1 MSKDNSHRLEF
12 RPPKP
17 QAPVV
22 PSVPL
27 YVGVFHTIGGLLVI
41 TSFLLAVV
49 PTEWG
54 APGSTGSLALLL
66 REQTFLSAT
75 LFVAA
80 SVFFVGAGI
89 CHVLHMVGS
98 TSQGKQS

>member
-1 MSKDNSHRLEF
+1 MSENEDTYI
-12 RPPKP
+12 P
-17 QAPVV
+17 APA
-22 PSVPL
+22 
-27 YVGVFHTIGGLLVI
+27 YVAVFNAIGGLLVFA
-41 TSFLLAVV
+41 SFLSAVV

-54 APGSTGSLALLL
+54 SLVPGGTLDPWLKEESVM
-66 REQTFLSAT
+66 SAT

>member
-1 MSKDNSHRLEF
+1 MSENEDTYI
-12 RPPKP
+12 P
-17 QAPVV
+17 APA
-22 PSVPL
+22 
-27 YVGVFHTIGGLLVI
+27 YVAVFNAIGGLLVFA
-41 TSFLLAVV
+41 SFLLAAV
-49 PTEWG
+49 PTEWR
-54 APGSTGSLALLL
+54 SLVSDDFVNPWL
-66 REQTFLSAT
+66 REQNVLSAT